1 VLHEIAVFR
10 KHVTPAYGNNRV
22 CFRNLRRLLQSL
34 CLRRTRSMLGFPEP
48 ANNTLQLTI
57 SEREEK
63 AYSYLTKSWRRNID
77 MAVGGRNQKKVN
89 QCVLQ
94 CIMRMRIF
102 CNDGQD
108 MSSHSLSSNF
118 PSDPEEALSFLQS
131 SGDARCNS
139 CQCDILSIGQRDG
152 QSSGTL
158 TLCNHLLCGEC
169 LPQYESDLRDTL
181 IGGKAQCPS
190 CEHEGNIED
199 FLRSAPNEVE
209 SDAAGASFSTKIRSV
224 VDNLKLQNSEDK
236 R

>member
-1 VLHEIAVFR
+1 MLHEIAVFR
-10 KHVTPAYGNNRV
+10 KHIASAYGENRD
-22 CFRNLRRLLQSL
+22 CFRNLRRLLESL

-48 ANNTLQLTI
+48 ANNTVQLTL
-57 SEREEK
+57 SESEEK
-63 AYSYLTKSWRRNID
+63 AYSSLAKNWRRNID
-77 MAVGGRNQKKVN
+77 MAVGGHNQKKVN

-108 MSSHSLSSNF
+108 MSNYSLSSSF

-139 CQCDILSIGQRDG
+139 CQCDILFIGQMDD
-152 QSSGTL
+152 QNSGTL
-158 TLCNHLLCGEC
+158 TICGHLFCREC
-169 LPQYESDLRDTL
+169 LPQYESDLQDTL
-181 IGGKAQCPS
+181 IEGKAQCPS
-190 CEHEGNIED
+190 CGHEGNIEN

-209 SDAAGASFSTKIRSV
+209 SYATSVSFSTKIRSV
-224 VDNLKLQNSEDK
+224 VNNLELQNAEDK